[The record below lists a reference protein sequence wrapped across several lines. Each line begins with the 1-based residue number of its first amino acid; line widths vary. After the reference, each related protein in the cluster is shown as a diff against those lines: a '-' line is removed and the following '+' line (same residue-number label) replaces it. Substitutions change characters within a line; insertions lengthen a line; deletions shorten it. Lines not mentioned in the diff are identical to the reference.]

1 MLHAWTTQFRGNI
14 PSLENDLRAL
24 TFNVLSAT
32 AFHERPQSQA
42 DTRPKDSEKIAE
54 DYLDTLRT
62 VLDNSILL
70 MVIPYHRLRGTIIPR
85 HLARVGH
92 AAESFRSILLKVLRE
107 ETAALRSD
115 GSKQNGLLTP
125 LVRALK
131 PDTREQAKNG
141 AAPVSAKAKKSGL
154 SVDEILGN
162 SFVINFAGHE
172 TVPCVLR

>member
-14 PSLENDLRAL
+14 PSLENGLRAL
-24 TFNVLSAT
+24 TFNVLGAT

-70 MVIPYHRLRGTIIPR
+70 MVIPYHRLRGTSIPR
-85 HLARVGH
+85 HLARVGR
-92 AAESFRSILLKVLRE
+92 AAQSFRSILLKVLGE
-107 ETAALRSD
+107 ETAALGSD
-115 GSKQNGLLTP
+115 GSKQNRLLTP

-131 PDTREQAKNG
+131 PDTRE
-141 AAPVSAKAKKSGL
+141 
-154 SVDEILGN
+154 
-162 SFVINFAGHE
+162 
-172 TVPCVLR
+172 